1 MENNNDNLFT
11 NMFGVESEESSVQPV
26 EQPVAEPTPV
36 PVVPPTPIPPQ
47 QPVTMEQPNQNQP
60 VNQEIIVLDSNKPQE
75 PEPVPV
81 QPQEPTPQLNS
92 MNYTAKPVTPLDYQN
107 TDPFIP
113 AKETNYKL
121 ICIVLVV
128 TLVAVIGAFLV
139 YNGLNSYLEK
149 NSSTN
154 TEQTEQTP
162 AVDGEKDEQSKEE
175 PKAPVQ
181 PIVFDMD
188 LSFDKGYTTKTH
200 ELHQTQAYKPEASEG
215 VIKCETIRM
224 LSDPNIGTSKVI
236 VYIYYKDYMTKKLLT
251 INEWGL
257 INSKI
262 YNEYLIGLQTINS
275 ALSANEHLY
284 TQILVD
290 KTNYLIDYYMLA
302 DLAYNQATKI
312 PNSNYY
318 IDIKLSYNAA
328 IKNAMNKFLLDQRY
342 SGNMYCSTL
351 ETSQASI

>member
-11 NMFGVESEESSVQPV
+11 NMFGVESEEPSVQPV

-47 QPVTMEQPNQNQP
+47 QPVTMEQPIQNQP

-81 QPQEPTPQLNS
+81 QPQEPTPKLNS
-92 MNYTAKPVTPLDYQN
+92 MNYTAKPVTPLDYQEM
-107 TDPFIP
+107 DKFAP
-113 AKETNYKL
+113 AKETNYKV

-128 TLVAVIGAFLV
+128 TLVAVIGAFFL
-139 YNGLNSYLEK
+139 YTGLDTYLEN
-149 NSSTN
+149 NSSN
-154 TEQTEQTP
+154 NN
-162 AVDGEKDEQSKEE
+162 EQSEQKPVDDNKQEE
-175 PKAPVQ
+175 PKVPTT

-215 VIKCETIRM
+215 VIKCETIRR
-224 LSDPNIGTSKVI
+224 LSDPNIGTAKEI

-251 INEWGL
+251 INEWSL

-290 KTNYLIDYYMLA
+290 KTNYLIDYYMLV

-318 IDIKLSYNAA
+318 IDVKLSYNAA